1 MSTRTPR
8 LPGPD
13 HPITIEPS
21 SERFVVKA
29 GDTVI
34 ADTSQA
40 LLLREANYPPIPYLP
55 LSAIDPELLQSSDT
69 TTYCPYKGE
78 ASYYSIRTGDG
89 VIEDALWFYDEPYEA
104 VGEIAGHAAFYTDKV
119 QVSGD

>member
-1 MSTRTPR
+1 MTKPILSPSA
-8 LPGPD
+8 D
-13 HPITIEPS
+13 HPITVEPS
-21 SERFVVKA
+21 HARIRVTAGETVV
-29 GDTVI
+29 
-34 ADTSQA
+34 ADTTRA
-40 LLLREANYPPIPYLP
+40 LALQESTYPVSFYVPIDDVDQTLLRRT
-55 LSAIDPELLQSSDT
+55 DT
-69 TTYCPYKGE
+69 ETYCPYKGE